1 MLKKIRTLLGRRE
14 NSAVESE
21 PGSEPSP
28 AEPGRTEEAPVV
40 LEGAPPV
47 HRAPTVVHRPISSQ
61 DLDPDAVKIVRRL
74 VRFDHSAYL
83 VGGCVRDLLLDH
95 RPKDYD
101 IGTSAT
107 PRQVKRLFNN
117 CRIIGRRFRL
127 AHVYFANGKFIEV
140 ATFRARD
147 TVEAEATAEEGEDLL
162 IREDNV
168 FGTPEEDALRRD
180 FTINALFYDVDG
192 GNVLDHADGLDD
204 IRRRLV
210 RTIGDPDIR
219 FREDPI
225 RVLRAIRFAAK
236 LEFEIEAQTLAALR
250 RTRGEIPRA
259 APSRILEE
267 INRFCR
273 AGAAR
278 RSFAL
283 LLEHEVFDVI
293 LPELAATYRARPD
306 SVDLLL
312 ALLDGLDRRTAQGVE
327 VQTGEIL
334 LLLLLPVLLEKL
346 GLGPDGVRARGAADS
361 GRDLAEEEL
370 RPIATRLRVARKD
383 QERCRQVVAT
393 LERLVPLR
401 EMRRGARAALLRRPQ
416 FRDALSALEVLA
428 ARWGGDY
435 ATAADTWSARA
446 AAHVAASAS
455 PRSAAIA
462 AAPSPGGNGELAA
475 ASPDAA
481 GRPRKRRRSRRRGRG
496 RAVEAGASQPV
507 AAQPA
512 AAKSAPVP
520 RKRADLPPPWDDNYF
535 FAALPS
541 VPHLGEE
548 EGRADRYGAAEL
560 ADEVP
565 SPEASE
571 EGPGEAPARSGPPR
585 RKRRPR
591 RRRGPASGPGTIPPP
606 TT

>member
-1 MLKKIRTLLGRRE
+1 MRMLKRIRSLLGRRE
-14 NSAVESE
+14 QSSADSD
-21 PGSEPSP
+21 PGAGTP
-28 AEPGRTEEAPVV
+28 APQPAKVASSGPVAPAR
-40 LEGAPPV
+40 GAAPV
-47 HRAPTVVHRPISSQ
+47 HRGPTVVHNPIPLQ

-74 VRFDHSAYL
+74 VRFDHAAYL

-147 TVEAEATAEEGEDLL
+147 VEDADAAAEEGEDLL

-192 GNVLDHADGLDD
+192 GNVLDHADGLGDV
-204 IRRRLV
+204 RRRLV

-225 RVLRAIRFAAK
+225 RLLRAIRFAAK
-236 LEFEIEAQTLAALR
+236 LDFVIEAETLAALR

-273 AGAAR
+273 GGAAR
-278 RSFAL
+278 RSFEL

-293 LPELAATYRARPD
+293 LPELAPTYRESPEA
-306 SVDLLL
+306 VALLL
-312 ALLDGLDRRTAQGVE
+312 AALEGIDRRSASGAEIT
-327 VQTGEIL
+327 TGEIL
-334 LLLLLPVLLEKL
+334 VAILLPVLLDRL
-346 GLGPDGVRARGAADS
+346 GFRREGVAPRGRGAQ
-361 GRDLAEEEL
+361 GRDVAEETL
-370 RPIATRLRVARKD
+370 RPIAVRLRVARKD
-383 QERCRQVVAT
+383 QERCRQVIGT

-401 EMRRGARAALLRRPQ
+401 EMRRGARAAILRRPQ
-416 FRDALSALEVLA
+416 LKDALIALEVLA
-428 ARWGGDY
+428 TRYGGEYSVALDSW
-435 ATAADTWSARA
+435 TA
-446 AAHVAASAS
+446 
-455 PRSAAIA
+455 RSAALP
-462 AAPSPGGNGELAA
+462 APSPSRVAGTGPPPLVQEPLREGADGE
-475 ASPDAA
+475 
-481 GRPRKRRRSRRRGRG
+481 GERPRRRRRRSRRKGG
-496 RAVEAGASQPV
+496 PPAPE
-507 AAQPA
+507 A
-512 AAKSAPVP
+512 AAPARDSSGPPAPP

-541 VPHLGEE
+541 VPPLDD
-548 EGRADRYGAAEL
+548 EGDAGDRYGAAAV
-560 ADEVP
+560 ADHAEQ
-565 SPEASE
+565 PEGDGGAG
-571 EGPGEAPARSGPPR
+571 EGPQADSPA
-585 RKRRPR
+585 PR
-591 RRRGPASGPGTIPPP
+591 RRRRSRRRRRPAGGPDTAPPA
-606 TT
+606 TS

>member
-1 MLKKIRTLLGRRE
+1 MLRKIRSILGRRE
-14 NSAVESE
+14 KAAEEAESSA
-21 PGSEPSP
+21 GSVVPEP
-28 AEPGRTEEAPVV
+28 AEAARPAEAAPAV
-40 LEGAPPV
+40 LGEAPPV
-47 HRAPTVVHRPISSQ
+47 HRGPTVVHRPIPPQ
-61 DLDPDAVKIVRRL
+61 DLDPEAVKIVRRL

-147 TVEAEATAEEGEDLL
+147 AVDAEAAAEEGEDLL

-192 GNVLDHADGLDD
+192 GNVLDHADGLSD

-210 RTIGDPDIR
+210 RTIGDPEIR

-225 RVLRAIRFAAK
+225 RILRAIRFAAK
-236 LEFEIEAQTLAALR
+236 LAFEIEADTLAALR
-250 RTRGEIPRA
+250 RTKGEIPRA

-273 AGAAR
+273 GGAAR
-278 RSFAL
+278 RSFEM

-293 LPELAATYRARPD
+293 LPELAVEYRQRPEAAA
-306 SVDLLL
+306 LML
-312 ALLDGLDRRTAQGVE
+312 ALLEGLDGRTARGIEPQA
-327 VQTGEIL
+327 GEIL
-334 LLLLLPVLLEKL
+334 VLLLLPVLLDRL
-346 GLGPDGVRARGAADS
+346 GLAPEGPRARGRSEVA
-361 GRDLAEEEL
+361 RDIAEEAL
-370 RPIATRLRVARKD
+370 RPIASRLRVARKD

-401 EMRRGARAALLRRPQ
+401 DLRRGARAAILRRPQ
-416 FRDALSALEVLA
+416 LKDAMSVLDVLA
-428 ARWGGDY
+428 ARYGGEY
-435 ATAADTWSARA
+435 A
-446 AAHVAASAS
+446 AAHVAWSASSAALATAPEPAGAPVPREASA
-455 PRSAAIA
+455 PAQ
-462 AAPSPGGNGELAA
+462 
-475 ASPDAA
+475 AA
-481 GRPRKRRRSRRRGRG
+481 GEHERPRRRRRSRRRGG
-496 RAVEAGASQPV
+496 GAPGVAPEAAPSTPK
-507 AAQPA
+507 PA
-512 AAKSAPVP
+512 AA
-520 RKRADLPPPWDDNYF
+520 RADLPPPWDDNYF

-541 VPHLGEE
+541 VPNLDERDDPG
-548 EGRADRYGAAEL
+548 DRYGAVAL
-560 ADEVP
+560 
-565 SPEASE
+565 ASE
-571 EGPGEAPARSGPPR
+571 TVPQENGDGGPEEAGGAAAPR
-585 RKRRPR
+585 RKRRSR
-591 RRRGPASGPGTIPPP
+591 RRRRAPGTA
-606 TT
+606 